1 MVDIGTTDEETH
13 FFAKK
18 LLENANVD
26 VTKLNSFITSLQEL
40 MQILDPQV
48 NNVL

>member
-1 MVDIGTTDEETH
+1 MKNNSYIKKYMVDIGTTDEETH

-26 VTKLNSFITSLQEL
+26 VTKLNSFITSL
-40 MQILDPQV
+40 
-48 NNVL
+48 